1 MGAKL
6 RTFVQAV
13 EDIMVSQ
20 HADRVS
26 SLGLETH

>member
-6 RTFVQAV
+6 MTFVQPV